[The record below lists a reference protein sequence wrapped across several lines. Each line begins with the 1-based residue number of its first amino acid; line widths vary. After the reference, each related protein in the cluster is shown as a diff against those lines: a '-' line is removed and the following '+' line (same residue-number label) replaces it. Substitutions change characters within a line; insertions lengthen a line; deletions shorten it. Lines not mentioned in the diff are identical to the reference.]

1 MLVSSCAIAVP
12 QHCILRATG
21 PATNSNWQFYA
32 MVIPVSY
39 TNFALVLAT
48 VAAVGLQSQCSIA
61 RADVLFTS
69 RAGMASILLWGGSVQ
84 DLRTSTA
91 ANWGSACQP
100 CWIAVITGGQSASPI
115 ATLQGATNLASSIG
129 RSEEHTSELQ
139 SHSFISYAFFSL

>member
-48 VAAVGLQSQCSIA
+48 VTAVGLQSQCSIA

-69 RAGMASILLWGGSVQ
+69 RARWPSILLCGVSLQ
-84 DLRTSTA
+84 NLRTITA
-91 ANWGSACQP
+91 ANWDRR
-100 CWIAVITGGQSASPI
+100 AS
-115 ATLQGATNLASSIG
+115 GAGL
-129 RSEEHTSELQ
+129 R
-139 SHSFISYAFFSL
+139 